1 MRIGGALCFPDDSMS
16 PAGNVTGFV
25 AGNVADAYGHVRIVD
40 NYDVFAGLDV
50 DKKSMTVIFTD
61 HQQLKQALRLPYSAA
76 QLLSYVRKHYA
87 EQRVAFVYEAGPCGY
102 SVYRYLTSKGHH
114 CTVCAPSKLARKPGD
129 RVKTDRRDAQK
140 LVRALRMNDLSAVHV
155 PDVTDEAFRDL
166 VRAWCGARSDCRQA
180 KQRLKSFLLVHDV
193 RYTGKA
199 NWGDAHRRWLS
210 KFVFPHPNSHIAFQE
225 HLRTIEERLA
235 QCERLEKHLRDA
247 AKEWRF
253 YPVIQALQ
261 TLRGVQFTVAVGL
274 VAEIGELSRFE
285 SPPQLMAWLGLVPS
299 EHSSGLRRRQGAIT
313 KCGNSYA
320 RRLLIEAAWAYRYT
334 PKVSPTIQKRH
345 EGMPKPIVDR
355 AWEAQ
360 VRLCKRFR
368 KLTARGKPHNVVV
381 VAIAREL
388 TGFIWDIARMTMS
401 MSTLTR

>member
-1 MRIGGALCFPDDSMS
+1 MGVNNQRSQVIPSMEVDMGNDST
-16 PAGNVTGFV
+16 VYV
-25 AGNVADAYGHVRIVD
+25 
-40 NYDVFAGLDV
+40 GLDIHKESIIGAYAV
-50 DKKSMTVIFTD
+50 ELGEIQDLGEVGVLQRD
-61 HQQLKQALRLPYSAA
+61 LDRLCTRMQSKAA
-76 QLLSYVRKHYA
+76 NVH
-87 EQRVAFVYEAGPCGY
+87 FVYEAGPCGY
-102 SVYRYLTSKGHH
+102 GVYRYLTSKGHR

-140 LVRALRMNDLSAVHV
+140 LVRGLRMNDLSAVHV
-155 PDVTDEAFRDL
+155 PDITDEAFRDL
-166 VRAWCGARSDCRQA
+166 VRAWCGARSDLRQA

-199 NWGDAHRRWLS
+199 NWGEAHRRWLS
-210 KFVFPHPNSHIAFQE
+210 KFVFPHENSHLAFQE
-225 HLRTIEERLA
+225 HLRSIEERLA
-235 QCERLEKHLRDA
+235 QCERLEKNLREA
-247 AKEWRF
+247 AKAWRF

-261 TLRGVQFTVAVGL
+261 TLRGVQFIVAVGL
-274 VAEIGELSRFE
+274 VAEIGEFSRFAT
-285 SPPQLMAWLGLVPS
+285 PPQLMAWLGLVPS
-299 EHSSGLRRRQGAIT
+299 EDSSGPRQRRGAIT

-368 KLTARGKPHNVVV
+368 KLSARGKPHNVIV

-388 TGFIWDIARMTMS
+388 TGFIWDIARMTT
-401 MSTLTR
+401 STPASTH